1 MTDAQF
7 ACMCARVRRTHI
19 LSQSYAY
26 ALTSFQS
33 LGRAYTPSFSR
44 FHRAGTTP
52 ENSDIPEMVAARQR
66 GELEAVRSGEL
77 PYEELLRRANEER
90 DAIAS
95 AAAAATATAGR

>member
-1 MTDAQF
+1 MLSLLA
-7 ACMCARVRRTHI
+7 CARVFDAPTFSHNVMLTHARPFTR
-19 LSQSYAY
+19 LVV
-26 ALTSFQS
+26 LTH
-33 LGRAYTPSFSR
+33 PSFSC